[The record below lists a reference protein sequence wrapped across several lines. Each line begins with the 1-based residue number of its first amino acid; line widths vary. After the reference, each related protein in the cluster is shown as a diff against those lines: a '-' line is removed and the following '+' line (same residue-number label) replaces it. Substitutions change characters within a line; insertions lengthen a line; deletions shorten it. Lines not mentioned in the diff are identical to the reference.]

1 LTDGDNAYII
11 MVRDNL
17 NYWGYH
23 TMRNLILV
31 LVAFIAVVTFI
42 RAYDGSQTG
51 VGDSSR
57 QTTVESSVLDD

>member
-1 LTDGDNAYII
+1 LTDGANAPIM

-17 NYWGYH
+17 IYWGYH

-42 RAYDGSQTG
+42 RAYDVSQAG
-51 VGDSSR
+51 LGDSSR
-57 QTTVESSVLDD
+57 QTTVESSVLDE

>member
-1 LTDGDNAYII
+1 
-11 MVRDNL
+11 
-17 NYWGYH
+17 
-23 TMRNLILV
+23 MRNLILV